1 MIKTISYLGLGTM
14 GSGMAA
20 NLFKAGYKLTVWN
33 RNAEKCEAFGR
44 KGAGVA
50 DTPAD
55 AIRDA
60 ELVMYCLSNDE
71 AVEEVVFGAKG
82 ILSGIKEGQV
92 AVDMSTVLPATSL
105 REQEAYAKRGVDFL
119 DAPVFGSK
127 QESAEAKLWIMA
139 AGNRAI
145 FEKVKPVLEHLGQT
159 VHYLGKNGN
168 ATAMKLVGNLMVAL
182 ELEALAEGL
191 VLAQKAGLDLNTV
204 MEVVKVADFR
214 SPLLVGN
221 GQNILKRDFSPSF
234 ALELMLKDA
243 SLIEKFAES
252 LQSPTPA
259 LRVVQEN
266 LESAV
271 RKRKR
276 VSRNQGIG
284 KRVGRQSASTLTVS
298 WVNHSAARSNLV
310 LLTRVSQK
318 SDPAAPLWR
327 CLKIPRM
334 PSSGRFAPATR
345 LRHERNQC
353 GAQPIFAG
361 DRANASID
369 ARRRDRPR
377 AANPKW

>member
-159 VHYLGKNGN
+159 VHYLGENGN

-204 MEVVKVADFR
+204 MQVVKVADFR

-259 LRVVQEN
+259 LRVVQKN

-271 RKRKR
+271 AL
-276 VSRNQGIG
+276 GFG
-284 KRVGRQSASTLTVS
+284 K
-298 WVNHSAARSNLV
+298 
-310 LLTRVSQK
+310 
-318 SDPAAPLWR
+318 
-327 CLKIPRM
+327 
-334 PSSGRFAPATR
+334 
-345 LRHERNQC
+345 E
-353 GAQPIFAG
+353 
-361 DRANASID
+361 NASAVIK
-369 ARRRDRPR
+369 ALERESGVKVQ
-377 AANPKW
+377 AH